1 MSYMSLQT
9 PLRRAE
15 QEQVDQANKDN
26 LSEYE
31 CVKETSSQATLVQNY
46 QLHGLKT

>member
-1 MSYMSLQT
+1 MSYMSPHLQT
-9 PLRRAE
+9 PLRRAD

-31 CVKETSSQATLVQNY
+31 CVKETSSKP
-46 QLHGLKT
+46 H